1 MLDRRH
7 FLTTCSGFGLTS
19 TLFPGTLWT
28 LARDQGT
35 VTKDM
40 IEQASIIAD
49 VPIPPEYRDAMVAS
63 LNQSVKGYDAIFAL
77 HMPNSVA
84 PAVEFNP
91 TLPSMTFPTQRHP
104 MRLSSAPSRG
114 VPSNL
119 EDLAFATASSPSWFV
134 RERFRRRR

>member
-7 FLTTCSGFGLTS
+7 FLTTCSGFGLSS

-40 IEQASIIAD
+40 IEQAAIIAD
-49 VPIPPEYRDAMVAS
+49 VPIPPEDRDAMVAS

-91 TLPSMTFPTQRHP
+91 DAAPPHATVLGTVARRPVQSRRPRVRQR
-104 MRLSSAPSRG
+104 SR
-114 VPSNL
+114 
-119 EDLAFATASSPSWFV
+119 A
-134 RERFRRRR
+134 RRAGSHAKGLIDGAD